1 MSSPVAKKGDRVV
14 GLDTHIVLIPSP
26 GGPIPTP
33 IPSSFSGPLQSKLAS
48 TVYLD
53 GEPVAIVGSVAD
65 NTPPHIPIGGSFQSP
80 PSNRGTVVQGS
91 TTVFADEK
99 GVVRAGDPVEC
110 CNDPTDLQTGVVV
123 AAGKVFAG

>member
-26 GGPIPTP
+26 GGPVPTP
-33 IPSSFSGPLQSKLAS
+33 LPSSFSGPLQSELAS
-48 TVYLD
+48 TVYVD
-53 GEPVAIVGSVAD
+53 GEPVAIVGTVAD
-65 NTPPHIPIGGSFQSP
+65 NMPPHIPIGGSFQSP
-80 PSNRGTVVQGS
+80 PSNRGTVVEGS

-99 GVVRAGDPVEC
+99 GVARAGDPVEC
-110 CNDPTDLQTGVVV
+110 CNDPTDLRTGVVI